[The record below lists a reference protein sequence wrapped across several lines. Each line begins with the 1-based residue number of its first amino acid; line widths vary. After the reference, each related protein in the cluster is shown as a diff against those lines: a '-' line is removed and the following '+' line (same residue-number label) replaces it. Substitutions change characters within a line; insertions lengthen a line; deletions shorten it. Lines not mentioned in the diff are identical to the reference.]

1 MQNDYIINYETG
13 EVKNVGDIRRLKDIE
28 NLDEVEEIGDNI
40 ILSSSDSLAV
50 EEGLILNIDSSV
62 IDGDVAN
69 EQEAL
74 QERLG
79 EGVELVNFDY
89 NDESGLT
96 PTSFNF
102 DGVNDYIKILY
113 NDSLAYHADGTAYM
127 GTDGET
133 GEERQLTQKE
143 VLAQNG
149 FTFEFY
155 GIFDKGRSFW
165 NGEEQNSAYAGL
177 LGYWSKYDVGGGR
190 LRFGLQ
196 NEGTQFV
203 WNGGMSASGASDFTP
218 NGASSPYPWTQVIN
232 LGYDLWDGRS
242 HHLVVSLDVTKFYK
256 EGGNGKYYCQKV
268 YLDGKN
274 IATGG
279 YNVLQWVNFCEVDMP
294 NCVDFRVGMCSMN
307 AGEWWHYSKLSLYTA
322 RLYSR
327 GLSEDEIL
335 NGYITDVVYH
345 QFLEKL
351 YK

>member
-62 IDGDVAN
+62 IDEDVAN

-89 NDESGLT
+89 NNESGLT

-102 DGVNDYIKILY
+102 DGVNDYMKVPCD
-113 NDSLAYHADGTAYM
+113 DSLMYHTDGTAYM
-127 GTDGET
+127 GTDEET
-133 GEERQLTQKE
+133 GEEKQLTKKE

-155 GIFDKGRSFW
+155 GIFEKGKNYWKDKEYVAGYS
-165 NGEEQNSAYAGL
+165 GL
-177 LGYWSKYDVGGGR
+177 LGMWNGDEKIQAG
-190 LRFGLQ
+190 LRFGLTSGGKQ
-196 NEGTQFV
+196 VV
-203 WNGGMSASGASDFTP
+203 WNISDGGLVTVPSDFGEDWNQRFHFGYSLFDGKPHFLSVTLDP
-218 NGASSPYPWTQVIN
+218 TKIYKRDQNGNHYEQVICLDGEEKARGGYSQIYWDYFCDN
-232 LGYDLWDGRS
+232 LLPELSCFCIGRCS
-242 HHLVVSLDVTKFYK
+242 YEHNYAWHYTKLDVYTSRIYCRNLTK
-256 EGGNGKYYCQKV
+256 EETRDN
-268 YLDGKN
+268 
-274 IATGG
+274 
-279 YNVLQWVNFCEVDMP
+279 
-294 NCVDFRVGMCSMN
+294 
-307 AGEWWHYSKLSLYTA
+307 
-322 RLYSR
+322 
-327 GLSEDEIL
+327 
-335 NGYITDVVYH
+335 YITSVVYH

-351 YK
+351 DK